1 MGKAKEEMRLIAIII
16 ILSFTGCSMLK
27 NMPESNLKYNY
38 YEKKWEQ
45 AKPDSELKYNYQEKE
60 WGYAW

>member
-1 MGKAKEEMRLIAIII
+1 MKLYLLI
-16 ILSFTGCSMLK
+16 LLLLFTGCAS
-27 NMPESNLKYNY
+27 MPESDLKYNY

-60 WGYAW
+60 WGFAW